1 MPVYNYLLHFQL
13 FTDIAFV
20 KTESGAE
27 KRELFSVV
35 QSKCHQKIEE
45 LFSVMQ
51 SNVSFQ
57 LRRELFS
64 VVQSH
69 LKKKGHRLTVSS
81 GLCKRT
87 PTSLRTILQQAF
99 ARHPPHYEQSL

>member
-35 QSKCHQKIEE
+35 QSK
-45 LFSVMQ
+45 Q
-51 SNVSFQ
+51 S
-57 LRRELFS
+57 E
-64 VVQSH
+64 
-69 LKKKGHRLTVSS
+69 
-81 GLCKRT
+81 
-87 PTSLRTILQQAF
+87 
-99 ARHPPHYEQSL
+99 